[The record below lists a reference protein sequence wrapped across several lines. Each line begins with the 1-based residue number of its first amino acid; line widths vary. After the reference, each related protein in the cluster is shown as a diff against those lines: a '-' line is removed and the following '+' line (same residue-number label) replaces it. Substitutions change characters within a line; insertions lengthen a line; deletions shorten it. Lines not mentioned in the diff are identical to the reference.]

1 VLGDPLTLLL
11 FLFGAGFLAANLIVM
26 VDAVRYYRLRPH
38 AMLTWR
44 RPLPKPALLPR
55 AIAVALGILLFYKV
69 VVLHWPATAVF
80 GEGMMF
86 LYYAVW
92 YPLSFS
98 LERGFYA
105 EGIWLERG
113 FVRYKD
119 ITGVTWRDEPWPTL
133 IVVAGH
139 RERAGHLDVPPDDY
153 AQARR
158 ILRDRIAAH
167 ELRIAGSL
175 LDLGGHDKREDV

>member
-1 VLGDPLTLLL
+1 VGHPLALLL
-11 FLFGAGFLAANLIVM
+11 LLFGAGFLAANLIVLI
-26 VDAVRYYRLRPH
+26 DAVRYYRLRSRTV
-38 AMLTWR
+38 LTWR
-44 RPLPKPALLPR
+44 RPLPKPVVLPR
-55 AIAVALGILLFYKV
+55 AMAVGLGALLFYKM
-69 VVLHWPATAVF
+69 VVLRWPASGVF

-105 EGIWLERG
+105 DGIWLERG
-113 FVRYKD
+113 FVRYAD
-119 ITGVTWRDEPWPTL
+119 ITGITWRDEPWPTL
-133 IVVAGH
+133 IVVAKH
-139 RERAGHLDVPPDDY
+139 RQRAGHLNVPPDDY

-167 ELRIAGSL
+167 DLHMEKPM
-175 LDLGGHDKREDV
+175 LDLGGHDEREDV